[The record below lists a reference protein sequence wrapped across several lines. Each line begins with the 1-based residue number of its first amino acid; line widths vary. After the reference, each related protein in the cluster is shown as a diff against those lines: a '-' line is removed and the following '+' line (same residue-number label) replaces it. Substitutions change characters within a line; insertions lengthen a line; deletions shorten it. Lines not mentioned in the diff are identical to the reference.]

1 MKVLFCAHKRDRESS
16 HSLFVITNYLFLF
29 PFNSCRGFG
38 GNIVDDA
45 INVFHFVDDSDAHF
59 IQHVVGDARPIGG
72 HKVGGGDGA
81 KGQCVIVGSEV
92 AHNADASI
100 IG

>member
-1 MKVLFCAHKRDRESS
+1 MVFAHG
-16 HSLFVITNYLFLF
+16 LFVITNYLFLF
-29 PFNSCRGFG
+29 PLNSCRGFG

-45 INVFHFVDDSDAHF
+45 VNVFHFVDDSHAHF
-59 IQHVVGDARPIGG
+59 IQHFVGDARPIGG